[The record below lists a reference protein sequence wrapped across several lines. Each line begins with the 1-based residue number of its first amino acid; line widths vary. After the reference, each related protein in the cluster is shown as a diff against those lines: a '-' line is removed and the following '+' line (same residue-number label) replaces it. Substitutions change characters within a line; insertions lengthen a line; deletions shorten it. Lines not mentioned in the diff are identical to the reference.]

1 MKYFASILR
10 AISVASFMM
19 VVYSTYYEFW
29 FTPKEMFIILCL
41 SAIQG
46 LISKIIRENSFIS
59 ELLTIL
65 INAMSSYILAFI
77 TTILIGEE
85 LKGWSLLNFSWVW
98 FFVFTVTFFYSY
110 LSNRKKVEKLNKKKE
125 RIKIRYKLFLFLQLY
140 Y

>member
-110 LSNRKKVEKLNKKKE
+110 LSNRKKVEKLNKKIE
-125 RIKIRYKLFLFLQLY
+125 RIKF
-140 Y
+140 